1 MNQLPLPMTLSEA
14 ASNVTYS
21 RPLVPPAISDASA
34 LCQFTNSLI
43 AIVVSSNIYSISER
57 PHPIHPNIFSVWGG
71 HRVEAE
77 REPGGKSG
85 GFLREEV
92 NLVGGGQEG
101 SPRATRWSQTSAHRR
116 PVAFH
121 SAGPFLSGNKAV
133 ISHHEN
139 IYGAM

>member
-77 REPGGKSG
+77 RESLGEKRRIPEGGGEFSRRGAGGKSPG
-85 GFLREEV
+85 YT
-92 NLVGGGQEG
+92 LV
-101 SPRATRWSQTSAHRR
+101 T
-116 PVAFH
+116 
-121 SAGPFLSGNKAV
+121 N
-133 ISHHEN
+133 
-139 IYGAM
+139 